1 MVRALS
7 LIILTSV
14 ALAPIARAGPATK
27 PATEDEEKKQLEFQ
41 SAAEA
46 KRLPGLVVQSPADV
60 VHLSV
65 RADMLR
71 AEWLPKGSPPQLR
84 LGLPNPGIVATVTI
98 PRLNGETGTPHG
110 FFMLLRDFSPPGS
123 MSVWTTVSATDGRVQ
138 LARDYESSAV
148 SGTTELIQDAPAM
161 AEQMQT
167 EPPVRLTIRRSNEV
181 TGRDEVKLNITA
193 TTFVALCRDHPAE
206 TQEYLRPIFNDLGSE
221 AAVFAPDPAAV
232 WQALAE
238 DWTPTDSLMDSVKE
252 AIAKFDSDDFQQ
264 RRSAAHAL
272 HLMGEPAALTLMRMG
287 RSGDRSKFSA
297 AVSAGADT
305 FLAPYL
311 PLSPQEAKRLGN
323 DRDFLL
329 DSQYSSDLEL
339 RKLAAVRLAK
349 VTGRPVGFDP
359 AGDEQ
364 TRLEAVRRA
373 RQEIA
378 GATTKP

>member
-1 MVRALS
+1 MVS
-7 LIILTSV
+7 N
-14 ALAPIARAGPATK
+14 ARGGPATQ
-27 PATEDEEKKQLEFQ
+27 PGNEEAEKKQLEFQ

-46 KRLPGLVVQSPADV
+46 RRLPGLAAASPADV

-65 RADMLR
+65 AADMLR
-71 AEWLPKGSPPQLR
+71 AEWVPKNSPPQLR

-138 LARDYESSAV
+138 LARDYESSTV
-148 SGTTELIQDAPAM
+148 SGTTELIQDPPAM
-161 AEQMQT
+161 AEQMAT
-167 EPPVRLTIRRSNEV
+167 EPPVRLTIRRTNEL
-181 TGRDEVKLNITA
+181 TNRDEVKLNLTA
-193 TTFVALCRDHPAE
+193 KTFVALCREHPAE

-238 DWTPTDSLMDSVKE
+238 DWTPSESLVDSVKE

-264 RRSAAHAL
+264 RRSAAHEL
-272 HLMGEPAALTLMRMG
+272 HVMGEPAALTLMQM
-287 RSGDRSKFSA
+287 DRSKFSA
-297 AVSAGADT
+297 AVSAGVDT

-311 PLSPQEAKRLGN
+311 PLSPQEAKRLGA

-329 DSQYSSDLEL
+329 DSQYSSDLAL
-339 RKLAAVRLAK
+339 RKLAATRLAK
-349 VTGRPVGFDP
+349 LTGRAVGFDP

-364 TRLEAVRRA
+364 TRLEGVRRF
-373 RQEIA
+373 REEIA
-378 GATTKP
+378 PTRP